1 MISPNLKMSKSPTVC
16 HNYINFGFASCV
28 GCLVAFL
35 TNGRSKK
42 CSVPTLS
49 LDANDMK
56 ATSRN
61 NARSPFLPRQAL
73 SNESVPMGG
82 ALVRLMQMAG
92 PNEQGLTIRKSPPTL
107 FVRLSL
113 PGNPFS
119 PLAHSARLP
128 LCPLTQALC
137 PNILTAS
144 LCYTLYETASQAPA
158 GLLKRPL

>member
-1 MISPNLKMSKSPTVC
+1 MVLPAAWDAYSHSLPTGEIQKNAASPT
-16 HNYINFGFASCV
+16 H
-28 GCLVAFL
+28 
-35 TNGRSKK
+35 
-42 CSVPTLS
+42 S

-61 NARSPFLPRQAL
+61 NARSPFLPWQAL

-92 PNEQGLTIRKSPPTL
+92 PNEQALTIRKSPPTL

-137 PNILTAS
+137 PNLLTAS
-144 LCYTLYETASQAPA
+144 FHVILFIKRH
-158 GLLKRPL
+158 LKHRPPFINLRIEE

>member
-1 MISPNLKMSKSPTVC
+1 MQD
-16 HNYINFGFASCV
+16 
-28 GCLVAFL
+28 
-35 TNGRSKK
+35 R
-42 CSVPTLS
+42 
-49 LDANDMK
+49 
-56 ATSRN
+56 
-61 NARSPFLPRQAL
+61 PFLPWQAL

-92 PNEQGLTIRKSPPTL
+92 PNEQALTIRKSPPTL
-107 FVRLSL
+107 FVLLSL

-144 LCYTLYETASQAPA
+144 LCYTLYETASQEPA
-158 GLLKRPL
+158 GIPKRPLKI